1 LICNL
6 KLFIKSKILHIL
18 HKSTATKIPARKC
31 VIKQLTG
38 ASCRDFIEQYH
49 VQGFSPATVYLGAFY
64 NDKLIGCMTFSS
76 IGRFNKHALPSTYE
90 LIRYVT
96 SNTIISTG
104 LASKLLQYFI
114 INFNPSKII
123 SYADRRFTIKDQNV
137 YTKLGFT
144 LIDVTPPN
152 YFYIKGS
159 RRYHRLKFQKHK
171 LSNILPTFDSA
182 MTEWEN
188 MKLNKY
194 DRIWDCGHLKYEL
207 IVK

>member
-1 LICNL
+1 
-6 KLFIKSKILHIL
+6 
-18 HKSTATKIPARKC
+18 
-31 VIKQLTG
+31 
-38 ASCRDFIEQYH
+38 
-49 VQGFSPATVYLGAFY
+49 
-64 NDKLIGCMTFSS
+64 MTFSS

-96 SNTIISTG
+96 NNTIISTG